1 MSGLVNIEQA
11 VGFTLQ
17 MAQAWPDALKVV
29 DPTKTIA
36 KYMNLLGAPADMRRS
51 PDEVKKMIEEEQ
63 AAMQKQQEEAQA
75 MAAAQAV
82 PGITQAAKN
91 ATEAANDGNPALQEW
106 LGM

>member
-1 MSGLVNIEQA
+1 
-11 VGFTLQ
+11 
-17 MAQAWPDALKVV
+17 
-29 DPTKTIA
+29 
-36 KYMNLLGAPADMRRS
+36 
-51 PDEVKKMIEEEQ
+51 MIEEEQ

-91 ATEAANDGNPALQEW
+91 ATDAANDGNPALKEW